1 MNKLTSSVLASLIMM
16 SLASVALAKEHVS
29 TSEKDAEKPIVGSI
43 SVKNLSVKDYPAVAK
58 VSSGQAA
65 KAATDAVPG
74 QVLSL
79 GLEQEDG
86 FLVYAVE
93 VVNPDSGLHEIN
105 IDAGNGKILSNA
117 KKGSKV
123 SERDEDGEE
132 DDD

>member
-1 MNKLTSSVLASLIMM
+1 M
-16 SLASVALAKEHVS
+16 SLASGAFAKERVLS
-29 TSEKDAEKPIVGSI
+29 SEKDAEKPIVGSI
-43 SVKNLSVKDYPAVAK
+43 SVKNLSIKDYPATAK

-65 KAATDAVPG
+65 KTATDALPG
-74 QVLSL
+74 QVLSI
-79 GLEQEDG
+79 GLEEEDG

-123 SERDEDGEE
+123 SERDEDGEV